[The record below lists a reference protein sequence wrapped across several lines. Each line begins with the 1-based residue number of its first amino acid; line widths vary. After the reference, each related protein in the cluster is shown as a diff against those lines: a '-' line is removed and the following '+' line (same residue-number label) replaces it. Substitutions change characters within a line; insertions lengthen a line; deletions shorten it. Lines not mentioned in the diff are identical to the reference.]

1 MDFMKKVRKLKM
13 QRFNNEE
20 RQVLNDL
27 VKNQSIQELTKES
40 VLKDLMFSRDT
51 TMENGNVIPEMQM
64 QEELFSG
71 LIQTVEAMEQAEWEE
86 MKLLFPL
93 PVVTDKAEDDGV
105 L

>member
-1 MDFMKKVRKLKM
+1 MGFMKKVRKLKM

-51 TMENGNVIPEMQM
+51 TMENGNAIPEMQM

-71 LIQTVEAMEQAEWEE
+71 LIQTVEAMEQTEWEE

>member
-51 TMENGNVIPEMQM
+51 TMEN
-64 QEELFSG
+64 
-71 LIQTVEAMEQAEWEE
+71 
-86 MKLLFPL
+86 
-93 PVVTDKAEDDGV
+93 
-105 L
+105 